1 MGKGKISM
9 ELTEQQKAYLIEG
22 INPDGLELMTAE
34 PRRFGRTY
42 IIIRDKD
49 TNQYFKTFYST
60 EVSKESKAWEYT
72 WLDHM
77 IPVIPVE
84 QKTIV
89 YVEQKIAERNK
100 T

>member
-1 MGKGKISM
+1 M
-9 ELTEQQKAYLIEG
+9 ELTEQQKEYLIEG
-22 INPDGLELMTAE
+22 INPEGLELMTAE

-42 IIIRDKD
+42 IIIRNKE

-60 EVSKESKAWEYT
+60 EVSKGSSAWEYT

-84 QKTIV
+84 VTTIV
-89 YVEQKIAERNK
+89 YREQHDRGIKQ
-100 T
+100 